1 MSQSETVGERVRRWA
16 EDGQLYVLAGVLSA
30 LLAWLVIPL
39 AGIAGAYAGYRVYT
53 ETDRDRVAIAIVFSS
68 LPALLAPFAIVA
80 LG

>member
-16 EDGQLYVLAGVLSA
+16 KDGQLYVLAGVLSA

-39 AGIAGAYAGYRVYT
+39 AGVAGAYAGYRVYT
-53 ETDRDRVAIAIVFSS
+53 ETDRDRIAVAIILSS
-68 LPALLAPFAIVA
+68 LLALALPFAIVA